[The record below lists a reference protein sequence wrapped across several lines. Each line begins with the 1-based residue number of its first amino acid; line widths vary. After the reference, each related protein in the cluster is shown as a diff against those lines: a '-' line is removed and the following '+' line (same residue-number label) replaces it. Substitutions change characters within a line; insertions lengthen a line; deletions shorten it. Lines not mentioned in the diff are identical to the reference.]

1 VTKRALPCGDYGVTI
16 DGRLIS
22 ALRQGHTVRRGQG
35 YSLYVSAAPYVH
47 HALRAA
53 AAPLGA
59 DGAASAAIK
68 AYRIDADRLTAAAI
82 LTDPA
87 R

>member
-1 VTKRALPCGDYGVTI
+1 
-16 DGRLIS
+16 
-22 ALRQGHTVRRGQG
+22 VRRGQG
-35 YSLYVSAAPYVH
+35 YSLHVTAAPRVH
-47 HALRAA
+47 HALLA

-59 DGAASAAIK
+59 DGAASAARK

-87 R
+87 L

>member
-1 VTKRALPCGDYGVTI
+1 M
-16 DGRLIS
+16 
-22 ALRQGHTVRRGQG
+22 TVVA
-35 YSLYVSAAPYVH
+35 SEPAE
-47 HALRAA
+47 A

-59 DGAASAAIK
+59 DGAASVARK
-68 AYRIDADRLTAAAI
+68 AYGIYADRLTATAI

>member
-1 VTKRALPCGDYGVTI
+1 
-16 DGRLIS
+16 
-22 ALRQGHTVRRGQG
+22 VRRGQG
-35 YSLYVSAAPYVH
+35 YRLHVTAAPHVH
-47 HALRAA
+47 HALLAA

-59 DGAASAAIK
+59 DGAASAARK
-68 AYRIDADRLTAAAI
+68 AYRIYAGRLTAAAI

>member
-1 VTKRALPCGDYGVTI
+1 M
-16 DGRLIS
+16 
-22 ALRQGHTVRRGQG
+22 RRGQG
-35 YSLYVSAAPYVH
+35 YCLHVTAAPHVH
-47 HALRAA
+47 HALLAA

-59 DGAASAAIK
+59 DGAARK
-68 AYRIDADRLTAAAI
+68 AYRIYADRLTAAAI